1 MKKKYTEPKIEIKKF
16 ASENIVTLSVLSSDT
31 YKNALEG
38 LTGENEAVDKSNI
51 FSFTV

>member
-1 MKKKYTEPKIEIKKF
+1 MKKKYTEPMIEIKKF

-31 YKNALEG
+31 YKKALEG
-38 LTGENEAVDKSNI
+38 LTESGEVNESNI